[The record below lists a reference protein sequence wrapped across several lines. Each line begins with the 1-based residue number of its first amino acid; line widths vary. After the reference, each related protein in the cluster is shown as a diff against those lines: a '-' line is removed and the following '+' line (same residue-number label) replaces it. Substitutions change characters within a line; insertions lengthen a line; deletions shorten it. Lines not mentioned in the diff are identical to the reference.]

1 VRDKKRH
8 NEFLINQYN
17 RNRPF
22 KEHVK
27 DIYELNR
34 KRLDEEIKALG
45 NKK

>member
-17 RNRPF
+17 RNRSF
-22 KEHVK
+22 KEQVK

>member
-1 VRDKKRH
+1 MRDKKRH

-17 RNRPF
+17 RNRSF
-22 KEHVK
+22 KERVK

-34 KRLDEEIKALG
+34 KKLDEDVKALG